1 LDGPAMLPDEYVTVL
16 ADVMQRVPAFGCDSV
31 EARTFELC
39 GIVGYHVYDR
49 KDWRLRS
56 WPVC

>member
-1 LDGPAMLPDEYVTVL
+1 MPEEYVTVL